1 MFSST
6 SFTFAFAFIQLIKW
20 QLTSSRALFL
30 IESISALSHRKYTFI
45 FYIHDPSSLDW
56 CVFIRFINS
65 SINKMLVVI
74 FNQGLEFDSTFKI
87 GWRKTAHNSI
97 RKYVCMR
104 VCVRVRLS
112 MVSVKIYCLIRKKR
126 EAKTEPFFISLANF
140 YTPPLILFNEIV
152 LFRFF
157 CVLYFMLHFIVV

>member
-1 MFSST
+1 
-6 SFTFAFAFIQLIKW
+6 
-20 QLTSSRALFL
+20 
-30 IESISALSHRKYTFI
+30 
-45 FYIHDPSSLDW
+45 
-56 CVFIRFINS
+56 
-65 SINKMLVVI
+65 MLVVI

-157 CVLYFMLHFIVV
+157 CVLYIFYATFYSCVVCNVVEAIIYRDNNSHFYF